1 MLNDPNIRNT
11 FVPLLLRLTLAAI
24 FLYHG
29 VSKVGGSGN
38 DWGVAW
44 ATNMW
49 QRQEGIPKAP
59 MAELDKGLKDL
70 QAEEASLKKAG
81 EGLAGTEKDENAKKL
96 EENATKQ
103 YEFRVAEDRIARAFA
118 AASPPLPGA
127 LTDQWVQLA
136 VAWGELLCGAA
147 MLVGLFTRVA
157 AVGLVVIMAG
167 AIYTVTW
174 AHGFSNPA
182 GGGGYEYNLAILAMC
197 AVLVIKGAGPLS
209 LDGWLASRGKAPK
222 QNQQPVAV

>member
-1 MLNDPNIRNT
+1 MLNDPNFRTT

-29 VSKVGGSGN
+29 VSKVAGPQN

-44 ATNMW
+44 ASNMW
-49 QRQEGIPKAP
+49 QQQGAVPPAP
-59 MAELDKGLKDL
+59 RAQLDRELQKL
-70 QAEEASLKKAG
+70 QAEEASLKMAG
-81 EGLAGTEKDENAKKL
+81 ESLAGTEKEENARKL
-96 EENATKQ
+96 EENASKQ
-103 YEFRVAEDRIARAFA
+103 YEFRAAEDRIARAYA
-118 AASPPLPGA
+118 AATPSLPDA
-127 LTDQWVQLA
+127 LADQWVQLA

-167 AIYTVTW
+167 AIYTVTG

-209 LDGWLASRGKAPK
+209 LDRWLASRRKVAA
-222 QNQQPVAV
+222 QHQQPVAV